1 MKTDIILGGVGGQ
14 GILTIA
20 MLVGRAAVAS
30 GLNVK
35 QSEVHGMAQRGGAV
49 FSHLRLSDTTIHSDL
64 VPRGGADVVL
74 GVEPMEALRYVE
86 YLKPTGILLANSTP
100 VVNIDLYPEA
110 ERLLAD
116 IRRRPRHVV
125 VDADGIARNLGLP
138 NAMNVVMLGTLAPF
152 IGMPP
157 DTLRAAICATFA
169 TKGAKVVEANLAAF
183 AAGLKEAEGK

>member
-49 FSHLRLSDTTIHSDL
+49 FSHLRISDTTIHSDL

-86 YLKPTGILLANSTP
+86 YLKPAGILLPTAPRWSTS
-100 VVNIDLYPEA
+100 IF
-110 ERLLAD
+110 
-116 IRRRPRHVV
+116 IRRPSGCWRRS
-125 VDADGIARNLGLP
+125 GGGR
-138 NAMNVVMLGTLAPF
+138 AMWWS
-152 IGMPP
+152 MPMASP
-157 DTLRAAICATFA
+157 AAWACPTR
-169 TKGAKVVEANLAAF
+169 
-183 AAGLKEAEGK
+183 